1 MPGFDGTGPEGMD
14 PMTGW
19 GRGFCGAYGTR
30 NFYRGFGFRYGW
42 GGHGRGWRHRAGFPG
57 WGWGWF
63 GWPPYEP
70 AYTPEDEKAVLKE
83 EAAWLKKELDAVE
96 QRINEL
102 ESSQTE
108 EE

>member
-1 MPGFDGTGPEGMD
+1 MPGFDGTGPAGTG

-30 NFYRGFGFRYGW
+30 GFYRGFGFRYGW
-42 GGHGRGWRHRAGFPG
+42 GGRGGEWRHRAVFPG

-63 GWPPYEP
+63 GWPPYGP
-70 AYTPEDEKAVLKE
+70 AYAPVDELAVLKE
-83 EAAWLKKELDAVE
+83 EAAWLKGELDAVE

-102 ESSQTE
+102 ESSQTDE
-108 EE
+108 E